1 MISFLFLIG
10 ISELVEWQEPP
21 PSAETQESVE
31 EIVAA
36 ALKVLKTRKLS
47 WYDKED
53 ALLDL
58 MDVGPLGQD
67 TLVRQLSKDLKKME
81 SAYQK
86 MRASLEKKFLS
97 VATKIAQSRLNK
109 KGLQKLDAVREKL
122 LLASRSSGL
131 TKDIVKTVCNPALE
145 EIVGILKIT
154 VTQVLDEEED
164 LSDALANIVEALDVH
179 CFLNEYWLDAH
190 KALLQAEGKWV
201 KRAKKRTLPAV
212 SSGHHEAMFLA
223 LEDLAFA
230 AEIMPERDRA
240 ILEANKTLFPE
251 LQPEEGIG
259 IRDLNILRIRA
270 GIGALKVDIKLC
282 AAGRGHSKD
291 MVDHGF
297 FDHHSPVKGKAS
309 PSDRARL
316 AGTSGAAENISAGPS
331 DGWGAIQ
338 SWWYSPGHHSNMMGG
353 HGRIGLGRH
362 QNHWTQMFGN

>member
-86 MRASLEKKFLS
+86 KRASLEKKFLS

-131 TKDIVKTVCNPALE
+131 TKDMVTTVCDPAVK

-164 LSDALANIVEALDVH
+164 LSDALANIVEDLDVH
-179 CFLNEYWLDAH
+179 CFVNEYWMDAH
-190 KALLQAEGKWV
+190 KDLLQAEEKWV
-201 KRAKKRTLPAV
+201 KRARKRTLPAV
-212 SSGHHEAMFLA
+212 SSGHHETMFLG
-223 LEDLAFA
+223 LEALAFA

-240 ILEANKTLFPE
+240 ILASNELLFSKI
-251 LQPEEGIG
+251 QAEESVG
-259 IRDLNILRIRA
+259 IRDLNVLRIRA
-270 GIGALKVDIKLC
+270 GIGALKIDVKLC
-282 AAGRGHSKD
+282 EAGRGHSKD
-291 MVDHGF
+291 MVDHQF
-297 FDHHSPVKGKAS
+297 FAHQSVVKGKES

-316 AGTSGAAENISAGPS
+316 AGTSGGAENISAGPG
-331 DGWGAIQ
+331 DGLGAIR

-353 HGRIGLGRH
+353 HGRTGLGRY